1 MNTADVAI
9 RCDKPALDQFIASAK
24 ENNFMP
30 DRILNNSDEFILQWR
45 NIKWNED
52 FPEVKS
58 LIEIMD
64 KLDDANLAD
73 YKAIIIYEEDYQE
86 IRGTKEDIDLYL
98 HTDFYISD
106 IDQFKEMEA

>member
-1 MNTADVAI
+1 
-9 RCDKPALDQFIASAK
+9 
-24 ENNFMP
+24 
-30 DRILNNSDEFILQWR
+30 
-45 NIKWNED
+45 
-52 FPEVKS
+52 
-58 LIEIMD
+58 MD